1 MADITIASPGLKQ
14 GDPSNDRLAMYLR
27 NFGGEVLT
35 AYTRASVTLGR
46 HIERNIKSGKSATFP
61 VFGRAV
67 ATYLKAGANLD
78 DLRTNIPHGEKEILI
93 DGLLTADQLIF
104 DLDDAMAHYDISS
117 EYSKQI
123 GEALAFARDG
133 GLIAEIAKIAVEDKE
148 LLTGLGK
155 GGVLTKE
162 VAKVGENAETGVAIY
177 EMLLKMTTA
186 MDNNYVPAGDRV
198 AYMKPVG
205 VQALVAAKDILNRD
219 YGGGISIAE
228 GAGATLRVLGFDIV
242 KCPHL
247 TVGGATVTNGVIQ
260 GTGHVFPAAYKDS
273 AMFVAAHRTTVGTLT
288 LKGLSMEHARRAK
301 YQADQIIG
309 KYAMGHGGLRPE
321 AAFLGAITQK
331 A

>member
-1 MADITIASPGLKQ
+1 MADVIIAAPGLKQ
-14 GDPSNDRLAMYLR
+14 GENDRLGIYLR
-27 NFGGEVLT
+27 TFGGEVLT

-46 HIERNIKSGKSATFP
+46 HIERNITEGKSATFP

-67 ATYLKAGANLD
+67 AAYLKAGANLD
-78 DLRTNIPHGEKEILI
+78 DLRTNIPHGEREILI

-104 DLDDAMAHYDISS
+104 DLDDAMAHFDISS

-133 GLIAEIAKIAVEDKE
+133 GVIAEIAKMVAEDKE

-155 GGVLTKE
+155 GAILTSQ
-162 VAKVGENAETGVAIY
+162 VTAVGENAETGVAIY
-177 EMLLKMTTA
+177 EMLLKMATA

-198 AYMKPVG
+198 VYMKPVG

-219 YGGGISIAE
+219 YGGAVSIVE
-228 GAGATLRVLGFDIV
+228 GAGVTLRVLGFDIV

-247 TVGGATVTNGVIQ
+247 TVGGATVTNGVVQ

-288 LKGLSMEHARRAK
+288 LRGLAIEHARRPNF
-301 YQADQIIG
+301 QADQIIG

-321 AAFLGAITQK
+321 AAFIGVLTNK

>member
-1 MADITIASPGLKQ
+1 M
-14 GDPSNDRLAMYLR
+14 R

-46 HIERNIKSGKSATFP
+46 HIERSISSGKSATFP
-61 VFGRAV
+61 VCGRAV
-67 ATYLKAGANLD
+67 AAYLKAGASLD

-104 DLDDAMAHYDISS
+104 DLDDAMAHFDISN

-133 GLIAEIAKIAVEDKE
+133 GLIAEIAKMVVEDKE

-155 GGVLTKE
+155 GGVLSSQVTT
-162 VAKVGENAETGVAIY
+162 VGENTETGMAIF
-177 EMLLKMTTA
+177 EQLLAMSTK
-186 MDNNYVPAGDRV
+186 MDNNYVPTADRIV
-198 AYMKPVG
+198 YMKPMG
-205 VQALVAAKDILNRD
+205 VNALVAAKDILNRD
-219 YGGGISIAE
+219 YGAAVSITD
-228 GAGATLRVLGFDIV
+228 GVGNSLKVLGFDVV

-247 TVGGATVTNGVIQ
+247 TVGGATVTNGVVQ
-260 GTGHVFPAAYKDS
+260 GTGHVFPAAYKDT
-273 AMFVAAHRTTVGTLT
+273 AMFVAAHRTSVGTLT
-288 LKGLSMEHARRAK
+288 LKGLAIEHARRAE

-321 AAFLGAITQK
+321 AAFIGEIK
-331 A
+331 AKA